1 VVRTA
6 KELRNARPLPNVRP
20 LEVPN
25 GQRAEVPNVRPLE
38 APNGQRAEVLN
49 VRPLEAPNGQR
60 AEVPNVRPLE
70 VLNADRNAGP
80 IEIQKRLAKLL
91 HGRDESSIVRNHRS
105 EKEVL
110 MENAAILPLVHPCA
124 DRLLDRQN
132 RVAQKAERA
141 LESRPDR
148 SQWRTNP

>member
-1 VVRTA
+1 MRTA
-6 KELRNARPLPNVRP
+6 KELRNVPP

-25 GQRAEVPNVRPLE
+25 GQRA
-38 APNGQRAEVLN
+38 
-49 VRPLEAPNGQR
+49 
-60 AEVPNVRPLE
+60 E

-80 IEIQKRLAKLL
+80 IENQKRLAKLL
-91 HGRDESSIVRNHRS
+91 HGRDESSIVRNHHS

-110 MENAAILPLVHPCA
+110 MENAAIFPLVHPCA
-124 DRLLDRQN
+124 DRPLVRSLARQN

-141 LESRPDR
+141 LESLPDR

>member
-1 VVRTA
+1 MVRTA
-6 KELRNARPLPNVRP
+6 KELRNGRPLPNVRP

-38 APNGQRAEVLN
+38 APNGQRA
-49 VRPLEAPNGQR
+49 
-60 AEVPNVRPLE
+60 E

-124 DRLLDRQN
+124 DRLLARQN

>member
-6 KELRNARPLPNVRP
+6 KELRNGRPLPNVRP

-25 GQRAEVPNVRPLE
+25 GQRAEVP
-38 APNGQRAEVLN
+38 N

-124 DRLLDRQN
+124 DRLLDRLLDRQN

>member
-1 VVRTA
+1 MVRTA

-25 GQRAEVPNVRPLE
+25 GQRAEVPNGRPLE
-38 APNGQRAEVLN
+38 VPNGQRA
-49 VRPLEAPNGQR
+49 
-60 AEVPNVRPLE
+60 E

-110 MENAAILPLVHPCA
+110 MENAAIFPLVHPCA
-124 DRLLDRQN
+124 ARPLARQN
-132 RVAQKAERA
+132 RVA
-141 LESRPDR
+141 
-148 SQWRTNP
+148 

>member
-1 VVRTA
+1 MVRTA

-25 GQRAEVPNVRPLE
+25 GQQAEV
-38 APNGQRAEVLN
+38 
-49 VRPLEAPNGQR
+49 PNGQR
-60 AEVPNVRPLE
+60 AEVP
-70 VLNADRNAGP
+70 NADRNAGP

-124 DRLLDRQN
+124 DRPLARQN